1 MMDAIADSVTRLSQ
15 AALNIEQLRAQVDAR
30 NIANIDTSG
39 YRPRIVD
46 VAGYLA
52 ALRNDA
58 NVGGDHIRGETSMDA
73 AKAWVRIG
81 AAPLAVDSHRSLDQQ
96 VVDMAEAK
104 TAYAAIT
111 ESLNR
116 HFLLYRL
123 AIAGR

>member
-1 MMDAIADSVTRLSQ
+1 MDAIADSVTRLSQ

-30 NIANIDTSG
+30 NIANIDTPG
-39 YRPRIVD
+39 YKPRIVD
-46 VAGYLA
+46 VEGYLA

-58 NVGGDHIRGETSMDA
+58 SIGGGRVRGEASMDA
-73 AKAWVRIG
+73 AKAWVRIDSSQ
-81 AAPLAVDSHRSLDQQ
+81 LTDDSHRSLDRQ
-96 VVDMAEAK
+96 VLDMVEAK

-123 AIAGR
+123 AILGR